1 MWTRVG
7 GAIAAIVLGVTLLA
21 GCSGSGGSQPNTP
34 VPTVARIPSAA
45 EISALVG
52 QGFVGEKIPYSATL
66 VSGFTD
72 PVAVI
77 DEVKRCEAPAPA
89 AKLHD
94 PNYWPVLLG
103 QCYFAGNATMRL
115 YQFTHR
121 SEFLDAN
128 RLLEKLHRARLD
140 EAQAAGAPI
149 TEAYWS
155 VVTKA
160 IYDPT
165 FSTASPTAAAPA
177 GRTPVPTP

>member
-1 MWTRVG
+1 ML
-7 GAIAAIVLGVTLLA
+7 LGMALLA
-21 GCSGSGGSQPNTP
+21 ACSGSGGSQPKTP
-34 VPTVARIPSAA
+34 VPTVARVPSTE

-52 QGFVGEKIPYSATL
+52 QGFVGEEIPYTATL

-77 DEVKRCEAPAPA
+77 AEVKLCGAPVPA
-89 AKLHD
+89 TKAHD

-115 YQFTHR
+115 FQFTNR

-140 EAQAAGAPI
+140 EAQSAGAKI
-149 TEAYWS
+149 TEAYWRL
-155 VVTKA
+155 VTKA

-165 FSTASPTAAAPA
+165 FGEATPTSAAAERTAAPN
-177 GRTPVPTP
+177 P

>member
-1 MWTRVG
+1 MWKRVG
-7 GAIAAIVLGVTLLA
+7 GGIATVVLGITLLA
-21 GCSGSGGSQPNTP
+21 GCSGSGGSQPKTP
-34 VPTVARIPSAA
+34 VPTAARVPSTE

-52 QGFVGEKIPYSATL
+52 QGFVGEKIPYTATL

-77 DEVKRCEAPAPA
+77 GEVKLCGAPAPA
-89 AKLHD
+89 NKLHD

-115 YQFTHR
+115 YQFTNR

-149 TEAYWS
+149 TEAYWRL
-155 VVTKA
+155 VTKA

-165 FSTASPTAAAPA
+165 FGAATPTAPA
-177 GRTPVPTP
+177 GRATALSTP